1 MEFVNI
7 PEDFKKGTEIILK
20 KYKIK
25 EKIKLEVFDSSEIKT
40 VLKENN
46 AQIYYDSK
54 ACFFRQLGILLQH
67 AGGEIYHEEKH
78 GFETSG
84 VMLDLSRGGILTV
97 AAIKEYIEYMAVMGL
112 DTLWMYMEDVYEIK
126 NEPYFGYMRGRYTA
140 DELRECDEY
149 ARLFGIE
156 IVPCIQTLGHMEQ
169 FLKWSCTFGITD
181 TGNTLLCG
189 SDATYK
195 LIENMISSLSECFS
209 SRRIHIGMDEAPDS
223 GLGRYLELNGYHDRM
238 EIYLKHINRVTAIAE
253 KYGLRPMIWSD
264 MLFKYSS
271 KEHQYYDTET
281 EISAAD
287 ADKLP
292 KGLQLVY
299 WDYYHINEGSY
310 YKLAQKHVGLGRDI
324 IYAGSVWSTAGLVPD
339 YLYAVMAAK
348 PAVRAAKR
356 AGIKECITTMWA
368 DDGCETSVFL
378 TLSEAL
384 LYAELT
390 YNDDVSEDEM
400 KSRYEFVTGRSYD
413 LMLAASDLLYKT
425 KDAVTA
431 AEDGKKLQHRLKM
444 LIYSDIL
451 TGLFDFDLEKDPMS
465 DYYKEVVQKLKQFE
479 PECGSEYL
487 ISLGETAQIKSYIA
501 EKLYKAYRDK
511 DIEFLRCCADE
522 LLDKLAEKEMRLCR
536 AHRELWFRYCKG
548 FGWEVMSLRYGGMI
562 QRAADAKIRISD
574 YLSGKIERIE
584 ELEETRLPNVL
595 KEKYR
600 YKYIAKT
607 VVQ

>member
-25 EKIKLEVFDSSEIKT
+25 EKIKLEVFNSSEIKT
-40 VLKENN
+40 VLKGNK
-46 AQIYYDSK
+46 AQINYDSK

-67 AGGEIYHEEKH
+67 AGGEIYHEEKR

-84 VMLDLSRGGILTV
+84 VMLDLSRGGILTA

-195 LIENMISSLSECFS
+195 LIENMISSLSGCFS

-238 EIYLKHINRVTAIAE
+238 EIYLKQINRVTAIAE

-271 KEHQYYDTET
+271 KEHQYYDPET
-281 EISAAD
+281 EINAAD

-299 WDYYHINEGSY
+299 WDYYHINEDSY

-324 IYAGSVWSTAGLVPD
+324 IYAGSVWSTAGFVPD
-339 YLYAVMAAK
+339 YSYAVMAAK

-479 PECGSEYL
+479 PEYGSEYL

-511 DIEFLRCCADE
+511 DIEFLRRCADE

-584 ELEETRLPNVL
+584 ELEETRLPNIL